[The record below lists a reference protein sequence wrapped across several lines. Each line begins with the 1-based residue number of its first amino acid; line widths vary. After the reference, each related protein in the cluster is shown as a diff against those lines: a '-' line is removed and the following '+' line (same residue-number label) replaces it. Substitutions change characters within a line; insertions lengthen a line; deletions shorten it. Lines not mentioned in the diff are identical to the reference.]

1 MVWMKAD
8 DPKGRKQNGPNIL
21 AVHKNGKIWFGNKII
36 SVWGLQK
43 YKSCNFYAD
52 NKEPWIVL
60 IQFRKDDKGMRPLL
74 DAKCAGQLVINCGR
88 FLKEHEGKPGKY
100 RVRNDFSGL
109 MRINFR
115 LSRIDRGK
123 T

>member
-1 MVWMKAD
+1 MSWIKID
-8 DPKGRKQNGPNIL
+8 DPKGRKQNGPNIV
-21 AVHKNGKIWFGNKII
+21 AVHKNGKMWLGNKII
-36 SVWGLQK
+36 KNWGLRK
-43 YKSCNFYAD
+43 YKSCDFYA
-52 NKEPWIVL
+52 NTKENWIMM
-60 IQFRKDDKGMRPLL
+60 IQFREDDKGMRRLL
-74 DAKCAGQLVINCGR
+74 NAKCSGQRTINCGR

-115 LSRIDRGK
+115 ASK